1 MTAALTRAISLR
13 LAAGATAILMVW
25 SLGGCTAA
33 ADPPARQSPTA
44 QSSTATAP
52 TTPAFAS
59 VLERYSEKLHD
70 AGAPAVI
77 IEMKS
82 RLGDWSTAVGVRSL
96 ENREPVKLADQVH
109 IGDITMSMVAVSV
122 MKLVEEGKV
131 RLDDPIT
138 KYLPE
143 FEDMIHPPGPV
154 TVRSLLGHRSGMPHY
169 WEALLRAGDAGDK
182 AMSHEQRLAAAATV
196 PWKPQGP
203 AGVFSYSNTN
213 YSALALLVEKL
224 RGRDIGEVLHS
235 DIAQPLGLQDTLM
248 TGDQPGPAKMVHGYI
263 LSKKG
268 ERLETTLSPFHTGSA
283 DSGMIS
289 TVQDLNTFFAALQQG
304 KVLKSKT
311 LAEMT
316 TPNHEEYGL
325 GLMKRYDP
333 CSNNFY
339 FGHVGVVL
347 GYGTLALIS
356 ADGSRQLAIA
366 VARPPSPELVGF
378 DDHGAFEM
386 MDVALKALNMAC

>member
-1 MTAALTRAISLR
+1 MTAALTRAIPLR
-13 LAAGATAILMVW
+13 LAAGATAILMAW
-25 SLGGCTAA
+25 SVGGCTAV
-33 ADPPARQSPTA
+33 ADPPDQQSPTA

-52 TTPAFAS
+52 AFAS
-59 VLERYSEKLHD
+59 VLEKYSDKLHD
-70 AGAPAVI
+70 AGAPVVI
-77 IEMKS
+77 IQMKS
-82 RLGDWSTAVGVRSL
+82 RLGEWSKAVGVRSL
-96 ENREPVKLADQVH
+96 ENREPVQLADQVH

-143 FEDMIHPPGPV
+143 FENLIHPPGPV
-154 TVRSLLGHRSGMPHY
+154 TVRSLLSHRSGMPGY
-169 WEALLRAGDAGDK
+169 WEALVRAGDAGDRS
-182 AMSHEQRLAAAATV
+182 MSHEQRLAAAATLH
-196 PWKPQGP
+196 WKPQGP
-203 AGVFSYSNTN
+203 GGVFNYSNTN

-224 RGRDIGEVLHS
+224 RGRDIGEVLHA
-235 DIAQPLGLQDTLM
+235 DIAQPLGLEDTQM

-263 LSKKG
+263 LSKNG

-283 DSGMIS
+283 DTGMIS
-289 TVQDLNTFFAALQQG
+289 TVPDLNTFFAALQQG
-304 KVLKSKT
+304 KVLQSKT

-316 TPNHEEYGL
+316 TSNHEEYGL

-347 GYGTLALIS
+347 GYGTLALVS

-378 DDHGAFEM
+378 DDRGAFEM
-386 MDVALKALNMAC
+386 VDVALKALNMAC

>member
-33 ADPPARQSPTA
+33 ADPPDPQSPAA
-44 QSSTATAP
+44 QSSSATAP
-52 TTPAFAS
+52 TAAFAS

-77 IEMKS
+77 IQMKS
-82 RLGDWSTAVGVRSL
+82 RLGEWSTAVGVRSL
-96 ENREPVKLADQVH
+96 DRREPVQLADQVH

-138 KYLPE
+138 EYLPE
-143 FEDMIHPPGPV
+143 LENVIHPPGPV
-154 TVRSLLGHRSGMPHY
+154 TVRSLLSHRSGMPDY
-169 WEALLRAGDAGDK
+169 WEALVRAGDAGDK
-182 AMSHEQRLAAAATV
+182 HMSHEQRLAAAATV
-196 PWKPQGP
+196 HWKPQGP
-203 AGVFSYSNTN
+203 GGVFNYSNTN

-224 RGRDIGEVLHS
+224 RGRDIGEVLRA
-235 DIAQPLGLQDTLM
+235 DIAQPLGLDDTVM
-248 TGDQPGPAKMVHGYI
+248 TGEPPGPAKMVHGYI
-263 LSKKG
+263 LSKDG

-289 TVQDLNTFFAALQQG
+289 TVPDLNTFFAALQQG

-316 TPNHEEYGL
+316 TSNHEEYGL

-339 FGHVGVVL
+339 FGHVGVVM
-347 GYGTLALIS
+347 GYGTLALVS

-366 VARPPSPELVGF
+366 VARPPSPERVGF
-378 DDHGAFEM
+378 DDRGAFEM
-386 MDVALKALNMAC
+386 VDVALKALNLAC

>member
-1 MTAALTRAISLR
+1 MTAALTRAIPLR
-13 LAAGATAILMVW
+13 LASGAIAILMAW

-33 ADPPARQSPTA
+33 ADPPDQQSPTA

-52 TTPAFAS
+52 AFAS
-59 VLERYSEKLHD
+59 VLERYSDKLHD

-77 IEMKS
+77 IQMKS
-82 RLGDWSTAVGVRSL
+82 RLGEWSNAVGVRSL
-96 ENREPVKLADQVH
+96 ENREPVQLADQIHV
-109 IGDITMSMVAVSV
+109 GDITMSMVAVSV

-131 RLDDPIT
+131 RLDEPIT
-138 KYLPE
+138 RYLPE
-143 FEDMIHPPGPV
+143 FENLIHPPVPV
-154 TVRSLLGHRSGMPHY
+154 TVRSLLSHRSGMPGY
-169 WEALLRAGDAGDK
+169 WEALVRDGDAGDK
-182 AMSHEQRLAAAATV
+182 RMSHEQRLAAAATV
-196 PWKPQGP
+196 HWKPQGP
-203 AGVFSYSNTN
+203 GGVFNYSNTN

-224 RGRDIGEVLHS
+224 RGRDIGEVLHA
-235 DIAQPLGLQDTLM
+235 DIAQPLGLEDTQM
-248 TGDQPGPAKMVHGYI
+248 TGDQPGPAKMVRGYI
-263 LSKKG
+263 LSKNG

-283 DSGMIS
+283 DTGMIS
-289 TVQDLNTFFAALQQG
+289 TVPDLNTFFAALQQG

-316 TPNHEEYGL
+316 TANHEEYGL

-347 GYGTLALIS
+347 GYGTLALVS

-378 DDHGAFEM
+378 HDRGAFEM
-386 MDVALKALNMAC
+386 VDVALKALNMAC